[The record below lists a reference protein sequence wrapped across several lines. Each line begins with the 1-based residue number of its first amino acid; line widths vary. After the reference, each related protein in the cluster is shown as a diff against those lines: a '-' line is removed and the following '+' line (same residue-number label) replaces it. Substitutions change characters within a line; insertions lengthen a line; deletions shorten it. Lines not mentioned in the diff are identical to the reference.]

1 MSHNVRLICLA
12 TGYPRADVLGMIL
25 VFQEAGV
32 FTQKQLTEMGYSP
45 DVLKRSKGA
54 CCVFDLS
61 FTITFLAFL
70 TRQLSQVVD
79 AVESSPC
86 C

>member
-54 CCVFDLS
+54 CCVQCIRLVIYHHFPGIFD
-61 FTITFLAFL
+61 
-70 TRQLSQVVD
+70 
-79 AVESSPC
+79 
-86 C
+86 